1 MFETRTDG
9 GFVKPSDPKVMGQF
23 EIRGQL
29 PRWSGAGLNF
39 FHEWRHSSFG
49 WLANLCHTRS
59 VSDPPLETSL
69 TFLPI
74 FAISVLV
81 GFIALKI
88 YNKLKNSN

>member
-1 MFETRTDG
+1 MNG
-9 GFVKPSDPKVMGQF
+9 VIAVS
-23 EIRGQL
+23 
-29 PRWSGAGLNF
+29 AGLLTF
-39 FHEWRHSSFG
+39 VILVA
-49 WLANLCHTRS
+49 LAIPH
-59 VSDPPLETSL
+59 LETSL

>member
-1 MFETRTDG
+1 
-9 GFVKPSDPKVMGQF
+9 MGQF

-59 VSDPPLETSL
+59 VSDPPPRNQPNVPAYLCNFCFGWIYCSEDLQQTQEFKL
-69 TFLPI
+69 TRYPR
-74 FAISVLV
+74 
-81 GFIALKI
+81 I
-88 YNKLKNSN
+88 YR